1 MEAEIS
7 SNINCCREITIIRNP
22 CPILSALLG
31 RKTKKILKL
40 IRVKKAIYREE
51 IDQIDWKFIEST
63 CLEDDWRQI
72 AYKRRKNEETRQQ
85 TLFPA
90 TQCLG
95 NYNLSVKLND
105 VVRRLYDTQYG
116 TNGEV
121 SRVIFKCES
130 LYYAVIARDK
140 VGTSFDPGSFL
151 DQ

>member
-31 RKTKKILKL
+31 RKTKKVLKL

-51 IDQIDWKFIEST
+51 KDQIDWKFIEST

-105 VVRRLYDTQYG
+105 VVRRLYDT
-116 TNGEV
+116 
-121 SRVIFKCES
+121 
-130 LYYAVIARDK
+130 
-140 VGTSFDPGSFL
+140 
-151 DQ
+151 